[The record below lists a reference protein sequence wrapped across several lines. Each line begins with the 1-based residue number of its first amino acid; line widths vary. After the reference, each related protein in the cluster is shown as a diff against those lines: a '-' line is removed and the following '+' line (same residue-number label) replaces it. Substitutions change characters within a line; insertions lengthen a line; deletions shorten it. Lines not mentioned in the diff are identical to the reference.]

1 MWRSPAGGVTING
14 VELQLEMCWREI
26 YLRPPNAARP
36 AEMGV
41 YDSWALEQLRA
52 SLEMV
57 SVSELHYASR

>member
-1 MWRSPAGGVTING
+1 
-14 VELQLEMCWREI
+14 MCWREI